1 MRQSTLVPW
10 ALPACL
16 TAVLLCGGIDDATAQ
31 SRYRVVRTENFRRE
45 PTGRAT
51 RLATV
56 NAGTE
61 LSAVGTDGRW
71 VNVVLEGWI
80 WARSLD
86 ETTRDGFA
94 LIVTPDAG
102 ENLRDGPNGSIVARV
117 SGGTLF
123 EEAERQPGWVRV
135 RREGWMFGPSLE
147 QIGGAR
153 PTAAA
158 PAAPEPEPLAVEGSV
173 LDHAVTAGPTQMAE
187 VPEGAA
193 AGTLQAGRPVRIVAR
208 SGDWVRIQTDG
219 WVREAD
225 LTPSAPG
232 VLVGVSGAE
241 VRARP
246 SDFEGKLVRWTVQF
260 IAVQDAD
267 EIRRDIPTGSR
278 YLLARGPLPETGF
291 VYVVLNDE
299 QAKELERE
307 DPLAELVIVG
317 RVRTGRS
324 HYLGNP
330 VLTLVEVSRR

>member
-1 MRQSTLVPW
+1 
-10 ALPACL
+10 
-16 TAVLLCGGIDDATAQ
+16 VLLLGAVENLDAQ
-31 SRYRVVRTENFRRE
+31 SRYRVIRTENFRRE
-45 PTGRAT
+45 ATGRAA

-56 NAGTE
+56 NSGVE
-61 LSAVGTDGRW
+61 LDAVGTDDRW
-71 VNVVLEGWI
+71 VNVVLDGWI
-80 WARSLD
+80 WARSLA
-86 ETTRDGFA
+86 ETTRDGFS

-102 ENLRDGPNGSIVARV
+102 ENLRNGPNGSILARV

-123 EEAERQPGWVRV
+123 EEIGREPGWVHV

-147 QIGGAR
+147 ALDGPLAA
-153 PTAAA
+153 TAPSA
-158 PAAPEPEPLAVEGSV
+158 AAPEPVLPTFDGSV
-173 LDHAVTAGPTQMAE
+173 LDYAVTAGPTRMSAA
-187 VPEGAA
+187 PDGDA
-193 AGTLQAGRPVRIVAR
+193 AGTLAADRPVRIVAR
-208 SGDWVRIQTDG
+208 SGDWVRIQADG

-246 SDFEGKLVRWTVQF
+246 SEFEGKVVQWTVQF

-291 VYVVLNDE
+291 VYVVLTDE
-299 QAKELERE
+299 QADALERE
-307 DPLAELVIVG
+307 EPLAELVIVG
-317 RVRTGRS
+317 QVRKARS

>member
-1 MRQSTLVPW
+1 MRQSTLLRG

-16 TAVLLCGGIDDATAQ
+16 AAVLLLGGVDDAAAQ
-31 SRYRVVRTENFRRE
+31 SRYRVARTENFRRE

-61 LSAVGTDGRW
+61 LAAVGTDGRW

-102 ENLRDGPNGSIVARV
+102 ENLRDAPNGSIVARV
-117 SGGTLF
+117 SGGALF
-123 EEAERQPGWVRV
+123 EEVDRQPGWVRV

-147 QIGGAR
+147 QVGGA
-153 PTAAA
+153 PPVAAA
-158 PAAPEPEPLAVEGSV
+158 PAEPEPTLPAVAGSV
-173 LDHAVTAGPTQMAE
+173 LDYAVTAGPTQLAE

-193 AGTLQAGRPVRIVAR
+193 TGTLQAGRPVRIVAR
-208 SGDWVRIQTDG
+208 SGEWVRVQTDG
-219 WVREAD
+219 WVREAE
-225 LTPSAPG
+225 LTLSAPG

-246 SDFEGKLVRWTVQF
+246 SEFEGKLVQWTVQF

-267 EIRRDIPTGSR
+267 EIRRDIPAGSR

-291 VYVVLNDE
+291 VYVVLNNE
-299 QAKELERE
+299 QAETLERE
-307 DPLAELVIVG
+307 EPLTELVIVG

-330 VLTLVEVSRR
+330 VLTLVEVARR